1 MTDGEQ
7 AHVWVLNPEHLDA
20 NGHLSKYAGIVSS
33 AEQERIRRFRFPR
46 DGMAF
51 LAAHGLARAALSQ
64 LEPSVPPNR
73 WEFLVREKGRPEVGA
88 PLIGSALRFNI
99 SHTRGLV
106 ACVVTKNIDC
116 GVDVETLDRVVD
128 IGLLADSV
136 LAPTER
142 SRLLSAPASR
152 RNELF
157 LSYWTL
163 KEAYAKARGLG
174 LHMPFNKC
182 AFEFSSEGL
191 LAHFD
196 ASLNDEETEWQF
208 AQWLT
213 TENQLIAVAL
223 RHPRAAA
230 CRIIRHHSPPL

>member
-1 MTDGEQ
+1 MPGPPT
-7 AHVWVLNPEHLDA
+7 VTFRPVLCVVA
-20 NGHLSKYAGIVSS
+20 I
-33 AEQERIRRFRFPR
+33 
-46 DGMAF
+46 
-51 LAAHGLARAALSQ
+51 
-64 LEPSVPPNR
+64 
-73 WEFLVREKGRPEVGA
+73 GRPEIEA

-106 ACVVTKNIDC
+106 ACVVTLKVDC

-136 LAPTER
+136 LAPTEH
-142 SRLLSAPASR
+142 SWLLSAPASR

-196 ASLNDEETEWQF
+196 ASLNDDETEWQF
-208 AQWLT
+208 AQWST

-230 CRIIRHHSPPL
+230 CRIIRHRSPPL